1 MPRKLSKT
9 FLVNAFLLFVFQRKN
24 YILKNVKH
32 IRRTLCYTRTQEQ
45 SNKPIKYLIYGALL
59 LLLFGC
65 SDSYTPL
72 QKPAVYIDPSLPDS
86 MIPYFATVPVDYVF
100 GPTKYEV
107 IKELFLVEPDECD
120 NEGCEEEQSDSLSFE
135 KALLKKKRGVSQ
147 TTASK
152 LLDLGV
158 SLREI
163 EWTSLKMTDNLKHRL
178 KSEDSKLGENPKMA
192 WSLFSSGK
200 KLGGQLKFEDDI
212 LGVQPLVGVRV
223 TGGYSYHWREAH
235 TDKDGNFKIPEK
247 WNFDIDYEANFDSD
261 DFLLEDGHSIYGE
274 DLEIEKNDK
283 HSDWKETFTGNKAKW
298 CVVWTAAYQ
307 YWYGEIYGLKRPRQ
321 NELWNWSMDI
331 EVYYKNEND
340 YYSENNEGSVG
351 SYNYT
356 LGLDDIGIL
365 VYKRSSYEIYG
376 TTIHEVAHSS
386 HYWNMKTTSA
396 GLPQAAEFSLLSKT
410 YLDTYATGVQNHF
423 IVKRYKDDKY
433 KRLYDIQY
441 TGLVEDLMDS
451 DGQSKCQDGVDKVSN
466 FSITSIETAFFQ
478 NKKFSSMK
486 NYLRDKNPSG
496 KDGRKYT
503 SSDLDNL
510 FNCWGL

>member
-9 FLVNAFLLFVFQRKN
+9 FLVNSFLLFVFQRKN

-86 MIPYFATVPVDYVF
+86 VIPYFATVPVDYVF
-100 GPTKYEV
+100 GPTKYEI

-120 NEGCEEEQSDSLSFE
+120 NEGCEEKQSDSLSVE
-135 KALLKKKRGVSQ
+135 KALWMKKRGVPQ
-147 TTASK
+147 TIASK

-261 DFLLEDGHSIYGE
+261 DFLLEDGHSAYGE

-283 HSDWKETFTGNKAKW
+283 HSDWNETFTGNKAKW

-307 YWYGEIYGLKRPRQ
+307 YYHGEIYGLNRPLQ
-321 NELWNWSMDI
+321 NGWFNQSLDI
-331 EVYYKNEND
+331 QVYYKSDNKMFIWWGDEYD
-340 YYSENNEGSVG
+340 
-351 SYNYT
+351 
-356 LGLDDIGIL
+356 GLHASPGVAVWI
-365 VYKRSSYEIYG
+365 EINTKNRTSRRIYA
-376 TTIHEVAHSS
+376 TTIHELAHSA
-386 HYWNMKTTSA
+386 HYDNMKTNSWYFPKTIEFYNLPTRLKESYAA
-396 GLPQAAEFSLLSKT
+396 GMDWFFQGKRYGKYTP
-410 YLDTYATGVQNHF
+410 YLD
-423 IVKRYKDDKY
+423 RDKGY
-433 KRLYDIQY
+433 
-441 TGLVEDLMDS
+441 
-451 DGQSKCQDGVDKVSN
+451 
-466 FSITSIETAFFQ
+466 
-478 NKKFSSMK
+478 FSS
-486 NYLRDKNPSG
+486 L
-496 KDGRKYT
+496 
-503 SSDLDNL
+503 
-510 FNCWGL
+510 